1 VHPFLR
7 ALERTGEVRSAAKD
21 AGIDHSTAYGRR
33 KAHGEFAEA
42 WARALA
48 AHSEA
53 KKLAER
59 EEVRRFSEALD
70 ASWGS
75 PSPLPCPA
83 RGREGDEAEFSVS
96 NGQMKR
102 VNRARWNKTAE
113 ARFFATLA
121 ATANVEAAAEAAG
134 FSTTAIYA
142 RRLRHLAFREQWAA
156 AVDSARARLD
166 MHQIESAN
174 DAFEK
179 AAANAGEA
187 RMQVSIADALHI
199 LKLGAEPRPPSRGS
213 SRRAGRRGGANDGVA
228 SDAEVRAALVKSLK
242 AFGVR
247 VTREDLLGQS
257 PREGEGSGD

>member
-1 VHPFLR
+1 LR
-7 ALERTGEVRSAAKD
+7 SLERTGEVRLAAKD
-21 AGIDHSTAYGRR
+21 AGIHYSTAYGRR
-33 KAHGEFAEA
+33 QAHGEFAEA

-59 EEVRRFSEALD
+59 EEVRRFSKALD
-70 ASWGS
+70 ASWDS
-75 PSPLPCPA
+75 PAPLA
-83 RGREGDEAEFSVS
+83 SSAGGRGGEEVEFSAS
-96 NGQMKR
+96 GGQMKR
-102 VNRARWNKTAE
+102 VNRARWNKAAE

-156 AVDSARARLD
+156 AVDSARARLEL
-166 MHQIESAN
+166 HVLETAN
-174 DAFEK
+174 EAFEK
-179 AAANAGEA
+179 GAANVGSA
-187 RMQVSIADALHI
+187 RMQVGIADALHI
-199 LKLGAEPRPPSRGS
+199 LKLGAEPRPAASGS
-213 SRRAGRRGGANDGVA
+213 SRRAGRRGGASDGIA

-247 VTREDLLGQS
+247 VSREDLLGQS
-257 PREGEGSGD
+257 KRCGDGAGESPGD